1 METESKP
8 DPVKWVWIVRA
19 MTWGENPS
27 IEFEQVFTG
36 TREEAHDV
44 YHYGERTVR
53 NLRWSLNLT
62 PADNAEFAKHNI
74 DGLLEDK

>member
-1 METESKP
+1 METESN
-8 DPVKWVWIVRA
+8 PVKWVWIVRA
-19 MTWGENPS
+19 ETWGVDPC
-27 IEFEQVFTG
+27 IQFEQVFTG
-36 TREEAHDV
+36 TRDEAHDV
-44 YHYGERTVR
+44 YYYGERTVR